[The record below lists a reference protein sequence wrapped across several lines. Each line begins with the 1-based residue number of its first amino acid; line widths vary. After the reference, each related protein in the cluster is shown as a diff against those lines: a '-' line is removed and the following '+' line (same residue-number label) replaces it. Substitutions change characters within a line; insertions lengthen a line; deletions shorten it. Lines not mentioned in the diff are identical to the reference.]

1 MDHPRHETERWFAD
15 NVQPHGPMLRGWL
28 QSRFPEL
35 APDLDDI
42 VQEAYVRVLAA
53 KAKGKLQTPKAFF
66 FAIARN
72 LAIDHVRH
80 RQLARLES
88 LEGNA
93 EFSVLEDNDNVAETA
108 ARNHE
113 IEIMTEALQ
122 SLPERCRQIMTL
134 RNVYGISQKD
144 VAARLGISVRTV
156 EAQVTIGI
164 RRCTEFVR
172 HKQRVPSR

>member
-1 MDHPRHETERWFAD
+1 
-15 NVQPHGPMLRGWL
+15 
-28 QSRFPEL
+28 
-35 APDLDDI
+35 
-42 VQEAYVRVLAA
+42 
-53 KAKGKLQTPKAFF
+53 
-66 FAIARN
+66 
-72 LAIDHVRH
+72 
-80 RQLARLES
+80 
-88 LEGNA
+88 
-93 EFSVLEDNDNVAETA
+93 LEDNDNVAETA